1 MSEENPWLGP
11 LLSGLRKDA
20 AEAMLIGEKVPDLVA
35 YSNEF
40 LRGLIE
46 EATHILEVR
55 SNGGDWLDSEN

>member
-46 EATHILEVR
+46 EASHILEVR
-55 SNGGDWLDSEN
+55 ERANER